1 MNKVRIIVD
10 SAADMEADFV
20 SVKGNYIVPLKIIF
34 GEEEFLDGVNLDGR
48 RFYEKLIESDE
59 LPTTSQAT
67 VIDFEQVY
75 KEVSDA
81 GDTAVVITISSKLSG
96 TFQSACIAAEDY
108 KDKIRVVD
116 SLQATVGEHILADLA
131 VMLSEKGWNVNEIA
145 DKLEQKREDIC
156 LIALLDTL
164 EYLKKG
170 GRISKSVAFVG
181 GILSIKPVICIK
193 NGEVVILGKAKGSKN
208 GNNMLNEFITKE
220 GGVDFDM
227 PYRLGYTGISD
238 ALLKKYIYDN
248 TYLWESESENL
259 PITIVGSAIGTHAGP
274 GAIAVAFFRK

>member
-1 MNKVRIIVD
+1 MT
-10 SAADMEADFV
+10 
-20 SVKGNYIVPLKIIF
+20 
-34 GEEEFLDGVNLDGR
+34 LDGQ
-48 RFYEKLIESDE
+48 RFYEKLIESDT

-96 TFQSACIAAEDY
+96 TYQSACIADEDY

-193 NGEVVILGKAKGSKN
+193 NGEVVILGKAKGSKS

>member
-1 MNKVRIIVD
+1 MT
-10 SAADMEADFV
+10 
-20 SVKGNYIVPLKIIF
+20 
-34 GEEEFLDGVNLDGR
+34 LDGQ
-48 RFYEKLIESDE
+48 RFYEKLIESDT

-96 TFQSACIAAEDY
+96 TYQSACIADEDY

-131 VMLSEKGWNVNEIA
+131 VRLSEEGLNANEIA

-220 GGVDFDM
+220 GGVDFAM

-238 ALLKKYIYDN
+238 SLLMKYVRDN
-248 TYLWESESENL
+248 AHLWESESENL
-259 PITIVGSAIGTHAGP
+259 PISIVGSAIGTHAGP